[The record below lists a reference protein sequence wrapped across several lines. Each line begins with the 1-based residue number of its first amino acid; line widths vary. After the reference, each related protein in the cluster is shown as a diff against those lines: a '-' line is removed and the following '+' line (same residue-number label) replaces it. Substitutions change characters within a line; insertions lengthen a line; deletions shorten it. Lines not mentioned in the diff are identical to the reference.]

1 VLGVIAHNGRDGTMV
16 DDDSALMKAGAEKLK
31 LDGQ

>member
-31 LDGQ
+31 QEGQ